1 VTVLVE
7 DSLLLR
13 GVCIFFPSEYY
24 LFSISEKDDI
34 RYLLLRDKF
43 QFTAGMLMCA
53 CLPVLA
59 EEKTSSQDLI
69 EKMVV
74 SYGNEKVWD
83 EI

>member
-1 VTVLVE
+1 
-7 DSLLLR
+7 
-13 GVCIFFPSEYY
+13 
-24 LFSISEKDDI
+24 
-34 RYLLLRDKF
+34 
-43 QFTAGMLMCA
+43 MLMCA